1 MFKPVASALCLAL
14 ALFLASAAHADVR
27 RLGTPSCTFTADV
40 PAFWT
45 CALTRHGVRMTSP
58 DGKSLI
64 QIEAFLN
71 AGRNAGDIFTD
82 QLAALQAKGV
92 PFALV
97 KRGADACELSVA
109 DPEFG
114 LCRRVLKVGVK
125 AYSAVTCAGD
135 RKACA
140 KAMASIRLPE

>member
-1 MFKPVASALCLAL
+1 MFKTAASASCLAL
-14 ALFLASAAHADVR
+14 ALLLASAAHADVK
-27 RLGTPSCTFTADV
+27 RLGTSFCSFTADL

-45 CALTRHGVRMTSP
+45 SAPMREGVRATSP

>member
-1 MFKPVASALCLAL
+1 MFKTAASASCLAL
-14 ALFLASAAHADVR
+14 ALLLASAAHADVK
-27 RLGTPSCTFTADV
+27 RLGTSFCSFTADL

-45 CALTRHGVRMTSP
+45 SVPMREGVRATSP

-82 QLAALQAKGV
+82 QLAALQAKGL

>member
-1 MFKPVASALCLAL
+1 MFKTAASASCLAL
-14 ALFLASAAHADVR
+14 ALLLASAAHADVK
-27 RLGTPSCTFTADV
+27 RLGTSFCSFTADL

-45 CALTRHGVRMTSP
+45 SVPMREGVRATSP

>member
-1 MFKPVASALCLAL
+1 MFKPAASALCLAL

-27 RLGTPSCTFTADV
+27 RLGTPSCSFTADV

-71 AGRNAGDIFTD
+71 AGRTADAIFDD

-97 KRGADACELSVA
+97 KRGADACVINVV

-114 LCRRVLKVGVK
+114 HCRRVIKVGAR

-135 RKACA
+135 RQTCA
-140 KAMASIRLPE
+140 RAQASIRLPE

>member
-1 MFKPVASALCLAL
+1 MFKTAASASCLAL
-14 ALFLASAAHADVR
+14 ALLLTSAAHAEVK
-27 RLGTPSCTFTADV
+27 RLGTSFCSFTADL

-45 CALTRHGVRMTSP
+45 SAPMREGVRATSP

>member
-1 MFKPVASALCLAL
+1 MFKTAASASCLAL
-14 ALFLASAAHADVR
+14 ALLLASAAHAEVK
-27 RLGTPSCTFTADV
+27 RLGTSFCSFTADL

-45 CALTRHGVRMTSP
+45 SVPMREGVRATSP

-71 AGRNAGDIFTD
+71 AGRTADAIFDD

-97 KRGADACELSVA
+97 KRGADACVINVV

-114 LCRRVLKVGVK
+114 HCRRVIKVGAR

-135 RKACA
+135 RQACA
-140 KAMASIRLPE
+140 RTQASIRLPE

>member
-1 MFKPVASALCLAL
+1 MFKPAASALCLAL
-14 ALFLASAAHADVR
+14 ALFLASAAHAEVR
-27 RLGTPSCTFTADV
+27 RLGTPSCSFTADV

-71 AGRNAGDIFTD
+71 AGRTADAIFDD

-97 KRGADACELSVA
+97 KRGADACVINVV

-114 LCRRVLKVGVK
+114 HCRRVIKVGAR
-125 AYSAVTCAGD
+125 AYSAVTCAGH
-135 RKACA
+135 RQACA
-140 KAMASIRLPE
+140 RAQASIRLPE